1 MRIKTTCRPISREYT
16 SMVDLVRRRNPPP
29 YSRSSK
35 WANWTEAGGVTWTF
49 VWLRIATLLICFGM
63 VVGGFAPGSPR
74 GVPYDL
80 SEPKLTWS
88 DVRHL
93 RLGGA
98 ITDLTGQ
105 LLIDPGTDDIVFV
118 TVDSSGLVA
127 TQVRPH
133 SKRAEQS
140 IRTVAI
146 LQPSRDATYASVVG
160 ALDMVLQKEVPVDAI
175 WISAPGDFGTSD

>member
-1 MRIKTTCRPISREYT
+1 
-16 SMVDLVRRRNPPP
+16 MVDLVRRGKPPP
-29 YSRSSK
+29 YSRSSR
-35 WANWTEAGGVTWTF
+35 WINWTELGGIVWTF
-49 VWLRIATLLICFGM
+49 VWLRIAMLVVLFGM
-63 VVGGFAPGSPR
+63 VVGGFAPGSLR

-80 SEPKLTWS
+80 PAPRLTWS

-93 RLGGA
+93 RVGGA

-105 LLIDPGTDDIVFV
+105 LLIDPGTDDILFV

-127 TQVRPH
+127 TRVRPH
-133 SKRAEQS
+133 SKRDEQS